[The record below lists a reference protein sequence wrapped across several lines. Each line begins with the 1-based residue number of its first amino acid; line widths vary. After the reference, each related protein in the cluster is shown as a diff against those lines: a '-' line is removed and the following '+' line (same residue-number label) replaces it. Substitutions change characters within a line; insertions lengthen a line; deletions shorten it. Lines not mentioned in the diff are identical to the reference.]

1 MQKKR
6 CTFAVKNRKAMK
18 RIIGIWAFVSM
29 VLTVNAQVHG
39 ADSMMQHAR
48 GNRLSVGGY
57 GDVAF

>member
-1 MQKKR
+1 
-6 CTFAVKNRKAMK
+6 MK